1 MISLKEALVADLLI
15 RNLSPEVVTALD
27 IKARNLG
34 ISRVEFVRRAITREV
49 SATPGS
55 LTEKHL
61 ADMVNRLQ
69 DLDNPEI
76 MRGAWS

>member
-1 MISLKEALVADLLI
+1 VTDLLI
-15 RNLSPEVVTALD
+15 RNLSPEVVIALD
-27 IKARNLG
+27 LKAKNLG

-61 ADMVNRLQ
+61 AEMANRLK
-69 DLDNPEI
+69 DLDNPEV

>member
-1 MISLKEALVADLLI
+1 MADLLI
-15 RNLSPEVVTALD
+15 RNLSPEVVVALD
-27 IKARNLG
+27 LKAKNLG

-55 LTEKHL
+55 LTEEHL
-61 ADMVNRLQ
+61 AEMANRLK